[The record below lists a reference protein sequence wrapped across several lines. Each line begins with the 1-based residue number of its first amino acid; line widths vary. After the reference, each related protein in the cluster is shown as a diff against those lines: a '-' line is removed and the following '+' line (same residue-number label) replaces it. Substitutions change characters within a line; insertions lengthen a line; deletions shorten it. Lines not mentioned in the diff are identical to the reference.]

1 MWINHLI
8 YNSAICYGI
17 MVFSTPHIIIENTYF
32 TDKTAR
38 YILKSPHSHAIIVSG
53 ETRAHQRR
61 STRDP
66 PRHGGKDN
74 R

>member
-32 TDKTAR
+32 ADKIT
-38 YILKSPHSHAIIVSG
+38 
-53 ETRAHQRR
+53 
-61 STRDP
+61 
-66 PRHGGKDN
+66 
-74 R
+74 